1 MAVDVWLVIRQ
12 RLDELGL
19 EQKDLARA
27 ARVTESYIS
36 QLLARKR
43 APPAPNRTDIYPK
56 MERFLKLPAG
66 DLARLAELQRKEE
79 LQRALGAE
87 PAPLLRDVRD
97 VILRKCD
104 PATVG
109 HVRAI
114 FEKQPFGELERL
126 VTQKLVDVVKRVVQQ
141 ELDHE
146 HWLRVVAQLAG
157 RGIEEMRV
165 TALEFLDTDLV
176 HLSAEHGTAFLDPL
190 IASWDIDLTTFAL
203 DVVLDA
209 RAAAQPVRRFEFV
222 EREPGRPDL
231 EPGLKEFLGDRALSG
246 TVTPDELEFLKRH
259 QFRGR
264 RPTAVYYYRELQN
277 LRDPLHFRA
286 PPGAEG

>member
-1 MAVDVWLVIRQ
+1 MDVSLVIRQ

-43 APPAPNRTDIYPK
+43 APPAPTRTDIYPR

-79 LQRALGAE
+79 LQRELGAS

-97 VILRKCD
+97 VILRKCE
-104 PATVG
+104 PATAG

-114 FEKQPFGELERL
+114 FEKEPFGELERL
-126 VTQKLVDVVKRVVQQ
+126 VTQTLVDVAKRVVRQG
-141 ELDHE
+141 LDHE
-146 HWLRVVAQLAG
+146 PWLSVVAQLAG
-157 RGIEEMRV
+157 RGIEAMRV
-165 TALEFLDTDLV
+165 TAREFLDTELV
-176 HLSAEHGTAFLDPL
+176 HLSAEHGAAFLDPL
-190 IASWDIDLTTFAL
+190 IASWDVDLASFAV
-203 DVVLDA
+203 DVVLDR
-209 RAAAQPVRRFEFV
+209 RAGGPSIRRFEFV
-222 EREPGRPDL
+222 EREPGRPGA
-231 EPGLKEFLGDRALSG
+231 EEAGLKEFLGDRALSG
-246 TVTPDELEFLKRH
+246 TVTPDELQFLRRLE
-259 QFRGR
+259 FRGR

-277 LRDPLHFRA
+277 LRDPLHFREV
-286 PPGAEG
+286 EG

>member
-1 MAVDVWLVIRQ
+1 MDVSLVIRQ

-43 APPAPNRTDIYPK
+43 APPAPTRTDIYPR

-66 DLARLAELQRKEE
+66 DLARLAELQRKED
-79 LQRALGAE
+79 LQRELGAE
-87 PAPLLRDVRD
+87 PAPLLRDVRE
-97 VILRKCD
+97 VVLRKCD
-104 PATVG
+104 PATAV
-109 HVRAI
+109 HLRAI
-114 FEKQPFGELERL
+114 FEKEPFGELERL
-126 VTQKLVDVVKRVVQQ
+126 VTQQLVDVVKRVVRQ

-146 HWLRVVAQLAG
+146 PWLRVVAQLAG
-157 RGIEEMRV
+157 RGIEEIRV
-165 TALEFLDTDLV
+165 TALEFLDTELV
-176 HLSAEHGTAFLDPL
+176 HLSAEHGIVFLDPL
-190 IASWDIDLTTFAL
+190 IASWDIDLATFAL
-203 DVVLDA
+203 DVVLDR
-209 RAAAQPVRRFEFV
+209 RAAVQPVRRFEFV
-222 EREPGRPDL
+222 ERETWRPGA
-231 EPGLKEFLGDRALSG
+231 EEAGLKEFLADRALSG
-246 TVTPDELEFLKRH
+246 TVTADELEFLKRL

-286 PPGAEG
+286 S

>member
-1 MAVDVWLVIRQ
+1 VDVSLVIRQ

-43 APPAPNRTDIYPK
+43 APPAPTRTDIYPR

-79 LQRALGAE
+79 LQRELGAS
-87 PAPLLRDVRD
+87 PAPLLRDVRE
-97 VILRKCD
+97 VILRKCE
-104 PATVG
+104 PATTG

-114 FEKQPFGELERL
+114 FEKEPFGELERL
-126 VTQKLVDVVKRVVQQ
+126 VTQQLVDVVKRVVRQG
-141 ELDHE
+141 LDHQP
-146 HWLRVVAQLAG
+146 WLRVVAQRAG
-157 RGIEEMRV
+157 RGIEEMEV
-165 TALEFLDTDLV
+165 TARGFLDTELV
-176 HLSAEHGTAFLDPL
+176 HLSAEHGAVFLDPL
-190 IASWDIDLTTFAL
+190 IASWDVDLATFAL
-203 DVVLDA
+203 DVVLDR
-209 RAAAQPVRRFEFV
+209 RAGGQPVRRFEFV
-222 EREPGRPDL
+222 EREPGRPGA
-231 EPGLKEFLGDRALSG
+231 EEAGLKEFLGDRALSG
-246 TVTPDELEFLKRH
+246 TVTAEELEFLKRL

-277 LRDPLHFRA
+277 LRDPLHFRT